1 MQIFLHSLYIYIFDQ
16 RGRKIL
22 HVNSYW
28 FATAGEQKK
37 RPMLNGDID
46 VDVAIIG
53 AGFTGLSAAY
63 HLQTLGYRTAVL
75 DENCVGWGASGRNG
89 SLMLVGYK
97 HNLYTLASKYGV
109 ETTKEMLDMS
119 LDGIELVKSIS
130 EKNNINCEFTNN
142 GSFLAAY
149 KASHLEKLKKEQEY
163 MSREIEYENYIIE
176 KKDVESEIH
185 SPIYHGGMIDPN
197 ACYLHPLK
205 YAIGLADAVE
215 ELGGKIYE
223 QTKVN
228 SITRNNGG
236 VTLTT
241 PHGQVKASSVIS
253 ATNGYTQNVT
263 RKLSRSVMPVGSYI
277 LTTEPLGTDIANRI
291 IPNKRGLFDTKKFL
305 YYFRMTKDDRLLFGG
320 RVDFKAQESPEL
332 YQLLQKSMLEVFPEL
347 KKVKIDYTWG
357 GNVAL
362 TFDLLPHIGQMDDGT
377 YFALGYSGHGVSLST
392 LMGRLLA
399 LKINDD
405 KSGNS
410 ILEKFPLKQIP
421 LHDQRALV
429 LNIVGNYYRFLDWV
443 S

>member
-1 MQIFLHSLYIYIFDQ
+1 MFLRSFYFCILKPK
-16 RGRKIL
+16 GRDAL

-28 FATAGEQKK
+28 FATANEQKK
-37 RPMLNGDID
+37 RPRLDGDIQA
-46 VDVAIIG
+46 DVAIIG

-63 HLQTLGYRTAVL
+63 HLQNLGFSTVVL

-97 HNLYTLASKYGV
+97 HNLYALASKYGI

-119 LDGIELVKSIS
+119 LDGIELVRSIS
-130 EKNNINCEFTNN
+130 EKHNINCEFTKN

-149 KASHLEKLKKEQEY
+149 KPSHLEKLKKEQEY
-163 MSREIEYENYIIE
+163 MSRELKYENYIVE

-185 SPIYHGGMIDPN
+185 SPLYHGGMIDPN

-215 ELGGKIYE
+215 VSGGKIYE
-223 QTKVN
+223 QTKVT
-228 SITRNNGG
+228 SITRSNGE

-241 PHGQVKASSVIS
+241 PFGEVKASNVIS
-253 ATNGYTQNVT
+253 ATNGYTQKVT
-263 RKLSRSVMPVGSYI
+263 KKLSRSVIPVGSYI
-277 LTTEPLGTDIANRI
+277 LTTQPLGSGVANRL
-291 IPNKRGLFDTKKFL
+291 IPSKRGLFDTKKFL

-320 RVDFKAQESPEL
+320 RVNFKANESPEL

-347 KKVKIDYTWG
+347 KQAKIDFTWG

-392 LMGRLLA
+392 LMGKLLA
-399 LKINDD
+399 LKITGDESDHN
-405 KSGNS
+405 

-429 LNIVGNYYRFLDWV
+429 LNIVGTYYRFLDWA

>member
-1 MQIFLHSLYIYIFDQ
+1 
-16 RGRKIL
+16 L

-28 FATAGEQKK
+28 LATTVGQKI
-37 RPMLNGDID
+37 RPRLDGDIQ

-63 HLQTLGYRTAVL
+63 HLQNLGYKTVVL

-130 EKNNINCEFTNN
+130 EKHSISCEFTNN

-149 KASHLEKLKKEQEY
+149 KESHLEKLKKEQEY
-163 MSREIEYENYIIE
+163 MSRELEYENYIVE
-176 KKDVESEIH
+176 KKDIDSEIH
-185 SPIYHGGMIDPN
+185 SPLYHGGMIDPN

-205 YAIGLADAVE
+205 YAVGLANAVE
-215 ELGGKIYE
+215 ELGGEIYE

-228 SITRNNGG
+228 AITRTIEG
-236 VTLTT
+236 VTLLT
-241 PHGQVKASSVIS
+241 PHGKVKASNIIS

-263 RKLSRSVMPVGSYI
+263 RKLSQSVIPVGSYI
-277 LTTEPLGTDIANRI
+277 LTTEPLGKDIANKL
-291 IPNKRGLFDTKKFL
+291 IPNNRGFFDTKKFL
-305 YYFRMTKDDRLLFGG
+305 YYFRMTSDKRLLFGG
-320 RVDFKAQESPEL
+320 RVDFKAEENPEL

-347 KKVKIDYTWG
+347 KQVKIDYTWG

-392 LMGRLLA
+392 LMGKLLA
-399 LKINDD
+399 LQI
-405 KSGNS
+405 SGDERGNNV
-410 ILEKFPLKQIP
+410 LGRFPLKQIP
-421 LHDQRALV
+421 LHNQRALV
-429 LNIVGNYYRFLDWV
+429 LNMVGTYYRFLDWAI
-443 S
+443 